1 MRYEELIVC
10 VGLLI
15 NIYREERDSLHVV
28 EICREKVYVKEDEG
42 KEKS

>member
-10 VGLLI
+10 VALLVEI
-15 NIYREERDSLHVV
+15 DREERCMLHVV
-28 EICREKVYVKEDEG
+28 EICREKVYVEGDEG